1 MALLIQPSSWLSLVC
16 SMMNSMSKLHRCL
29 QLISKSTAMMIYLT
43 YVAMPPRHAN
53 YIVLISLL
61 LKMPRVRQLPIST
74 YFDPNPLLSYASD
87 AQPRVETLVE
97 EVMPTQPTSDGP
109 VVKFWYPSQVGMGPI
124 SHDSGQEH
132 KLQYREP
139 EGSVFLHN
147 RWTTSRRQWIYSTP
161 LKSAWYSP
169 NFFFFPSFVF

>member
-1 MALLIQPSSWLSLVC
+1 MALLIQPSSWLSLVS

-29 QLISKSTAMMIYLT
+29 QLISKSTAMMIYLR

-87 AQPRVETLVE
+87 AQPGVETLVE

-124 SHDSGQEH
+124 SHDSGPLLRRISEMTGTQITV
-132 KLQYREP
+132 QGAR
-139 EGSVFLHN
+139 GLH
-147 RWTTSRRQWIYSTP
+147 I
-161 LKSAWYSP
+161 SAQQMDNIEEAMDILDSLGECL
-169 NFFFFPSFVF
+169 V